1 MSQLPDQLL
10 KSSNIPVMMP
20 LGQNMNI
27 LNGVTIPQPLQT
39 QPTMPPNPSMTP
51 MGIQVSEHKN
61 QPNTDTSN

>member
-27 LNGVTIPQPLQT
+27 LNGVPIPQALQT
-39 QPTMPPNPSMTP
+39 QPNMPLNPNMTP
-51 MGIQVSEHKN
+51 MGMQVLDPRN

>member
-27 LNGVTIPQPLQT
+27 LNGVPIPQALQT
-39 QPTMPPNPSMTP
+39 QPNMPPNPNMTP
-51 MGIQVSEHKN
+51 MGMQVLDPRN
-61 QPNTDTSN
+61 QPNADTSN